1 MSSLASNFAFCCFP
15 LFLISLWILF
25 PGTLFILYIQVQDS
39 TISEA
44 ELSIS
49 KLADYINVRNKMQLF
64 TFYLYF

>member
-25 PGTLFILYIQVQDS
+25 RGSFFILYIQLQDS

-44 ELSIS
+44 ELCIS